1 MDSRSLELDTP
12 YPTGMFYDTLQRDTL
27 YAIKSSHHGKMDI
40 KRSWEMRPCWGWG
53 CFQNRSKLLAESF
66 VKWWDPEPH
75 HDHISPF
82 HFSREKDRGYEHIT
96 QGKCCIKWKT
106 GWSRSVLY
114 ICTLGSLTRPSSY
127 SIANNQTSKIQ
138 TSGSAVTKL
147 VHILAKKMW
156 TRYLATVER
165 YEKTPKEDE
174 IRFPQE

>member
-1 MDSRSLELDTP
+1 MCDSLQNFLWAARGCHGYDMTRRIFFSFFKKKERRRFSLIKVALSVSGELCQV
-12 YPTGMFYDTLQRDTL
+12 M
-27 YAIKSSHHGKMDI
+27 SSASNAAAD
-40 KRSWEMRPCWGWG
+40 
-53 CFQNRSKLLAESF
+53 
-66 VKWWDPEPH
+66 EPH

-82 HFSREKDRGYEHIT
+82 HFSRGKDRGYKRIT

-114 ICTLGSLTRPSSY
+114 IHEGSLTRPSSY

-165 YEKTPKEDE
+165 YEKTPKEDDQVSTGVVFYE
-174 IRFPQE
+174 K